1 MKFFRPDSL
10 SEALSIRSE
19 FPDCVPISGGT
30 DLMVMINFDR
40 ARPAV
45 MLDLTGI
52 AELRRIDE
60 SPDGILRI
68 GAGVTCKRLHDDYAE
83 VLPALAMAAA
93 TVGSPQIRNRATI
106 GGNIATASPAGDT
119 LPPLVA
125 AGAVVELASL
135 RGTRRQPLE
144 EFLLGPKRST
154 LAADELI
161 VAVHVP
167 RQTGPQHFS
176 KVGTRNAMVISISS
190 LAIDVRPGDRKIHC
204 AIGSA
209 APKVLRV
216 PGIEALSASFPW
228 PAAGEPPRAL
238 DRAQVQAFSAL
249 VGEAC
254 SPIDDMRGSARYR
267 RRSLETL
274 AQRNLAWAWTA
285 LDRRTSCA

>member
-19 FPDCVPISGGT
+19 FPDSVPIAGGT

-40 ARPAV
+40 TRPAV
-45 MLDLTGI
+45 MLDVSAI
-52 AELRRIDE
+52 AELQTIDE
-60 SPDGILRI
+60 LPDGTLRI
-68 GAGVTCKRLHDDYAE
+68 GAGVSCKRLHEDYAKA
-83 VLPALAMAAA
+83 LPALAMAAA

-106 GGNIATASPAGDT
+106 GGNLATASPAGDT

-125 AGAVVELASL
+125 AGALVELASV
-135 RGTRRQPLE
+135 RGTRRMPIE
-144 EFLLGPKRST
+144 DFLVGPKRSA

-161 VAVHVP
+161 AAIHVR
-167 RQTGPQHFS
+167 RQAGPQHFS
-176 KVGTRNAMVISISS
+176 KVGTRNAMVISIAS
-190 LAIDVRPGDRKIHC
+190 LAIDVRPAEQQIHC

-228 PAAGEPPRAL
+228 PAPGQRPPAL
-238 DRAQVQAFSAL
+238 DGALVRAFSDL

-254 SPIDDMRGSARYR
+254 APIDDVRGSARYR

-274 AQRNLAWAWTA
+274 ARRNLAWAWTA
-285 LDRRTSCA
+285 LERRTTCA